1 MAKIDIIHRVVRM
14 LADKETIETGVY
26 GEWGMNRRD
35 FLKAGGAFAAASVAG
50 LKAGAAPAPKKPS
63 ISFPRYRGFNLMAK
77 FGEWGPRAKFEEED
91 FEIMTEWGFDFARI
105 PMSYWRWASKDD
117 WFKIDEEVI
126 KDIDEVVALG
136 KKYKIH
142 INLNLHRIPGY
153 CINGRKQEPVDLY
166 EDTPEN
172 MQKAMDGAIFHWKMF
187 AKRYKGIPN
196 SQLSFDLI
204 NEPPHTKEETRH
216 VQVVTSL
223 VNAIR
228 EEDPARLIVSDGKDV
243 GRTPIFGIA
252 DLGVVQS
259 ARGYDPLTISHYQ
272 ADWLPQSYLE
282 SSKVPTWPLKADD
295 GTVWDKAFLKT
306 RLIDPWMPLVKMGVP
321 VHVGEFG
328 CYNKTPHDAAI
339 AWMKDM
345 LSLWKEV
352 GWGYAMWNLKGAIGV
367 LDSERTDVKYEN
379 YKGHK
384 LDRKMLELIKAY

>member
-1 MAKIDIIHRVVRM
+1 
-14 LADKETIETGVY
+14 
-26 GEWGMNRRD
+26 MNRRD
-35 FLKAGGAFAAASVAG
+35 FLKTSGAFTAASLTG
-50 LKAGAAPAPKKPS
+50 LKTGTSAKSEKPKLT
-63 ISFPRYRGFNLMAK
+63 FPPYRGFNLLAK
-77 FGEWGPRAKFEEED
+77 FGEWGPKAKFEEED
-91 FEIMTEWGFDFARI
+91 FEIMAEWGFDFARI

-126 KDIDEVVALG
+126 KDIDEVVEFG
-136 KKYKIH
+136 KKYKVH

-153 CINGRKQEPVDLY
+153 CINDRKKEPVDLY

-172 MQKAMDGAIFHWKMF
+172 MQKALAGAVFHWKMF

-204 NEPPHTKEETRH
+204 NEPPFTKEETSH
-216 VQVVTSL
+216 VRVITAL
-223 VNAIR
+223 VKAIR

-259 ARGYDPLTISHYQ
+259 TRGYDPLTISFYK
-272 ADWLPQSYLE
+272 AEWAKEEWLE
-282 SSKVPTWPLKADD
+282 SSKVPTWPLKADN
-295 GTVWDKAFLKT
+295 GTVWDKAYLKT
-306 RLIDPWMPLVKMGVP
+306 KLIDPWMPLVKKGVP

-328 CYNKTPHDAAI
+328 CYNKTPHDVAI

-367 LDSERTDVKYEN
+367 LDSERTDVQYEN

-384 LDRKMLELIKAY
+384 LDRKMLELIKEY